1 MLNPLPLLVG
11 NLFWTFLPGPF
22 LLGSTMSRPGKL
34 CFALAVGASTAYLL
48 VRRRIQERKQRGRV
62 VIASCDEIVESRR
75 AYEIAAADEKGFF
88 RQLTETGVDY
98 DFKSW
103 TDDTVD
109 WGKYRVVVCR
119 SMWDYSESPDKH
131 ARFVQW
137 VEKVRAAA
145 LP

>member
-1 MLNPLPLLVG
+1 
-11 NLFWTFLPGPF
+11 
-22 LLGSTMSRPGKL
+22 MSRPGKL

-75 AYEIAAADEKGFF
+75 AYETAAADEKGFF

-137 VEKVRAAA
+137 VVKVRAAA